1 MNSRIRALAG
11 ALGSLLFLALIEI
24 GAPVGLLAFGLLPH
38 RLPTLTQAGTALTS
52 PDNGSLL
59 IGAITLI
66 GWLAWV
72 AFTFAVVLETLAA
85 LRHRGAPRVRT
96 LGALQQLAAGLV
108 ASIIVLLP
116 ATGGALAASAAP
128 AAAAT
133 LHLPHAS
140 TLTAGQA
147 AQQAEAATTN
157 AGNAGVQA
165 GWSGPVHQVTGSDE
179 SMWDLAE
186 HYLGDGMR
194 WREIAQLNQGVP
206 QPDGKTVTATT
217 LQLTPGWTLRLPA
230 DARTTSTTSVRDQVE
245 PAAAT
250 ETVPSHQQSAAGTPA
265 TRSGTSE
272 KVHVVRPGDTLSQIA
287 QDDLGDPNDYPQ
299 IAAANQHTVQSDGR
313 HLTDPNLIYP
323 GWKLTIPQASQATAA
338 PADPTTGAKA
348 PAPTG
353 KPGAATSGPSGT
365 STSGGT
371 ATVPHPTAA
380 PTTPVASAPAAPPTT
395 PPAAAPSTAPATGQS
410 ATAATP
416 TPAPTAPP
424 TLAAVPAVTARAAQT
439 SSPARVGAGIAALL
453 AAGLLGGYG
462 VKRALQQRNRR
473 PGETIAVPE
482 QTSALE
488 HALVHQAQPPSAELL
503 DRALRTLAAHLPDH
517 QALPPVEGARLTRA
531 GIELRCPAE
540 AVSPF
545 TAAGDGWWQLDP
557 EQELLDPDQADQ
569 IPAPYPLLT
578 ALGTD
583 GDNGAVLAD
592 LRTARTVLLDGS
604 PEQVRAV
611 ARAIALEQAT
621 CPWGQDLQV
630 LCSGI
635 TDPDL
640 PAILHT
646 GRLQHLSQLS
656 HAAKDL
662 AEVLLTLHQDAST
675 ALPWVLVVA
684 DQASEQDAWQLAD
697 LVARVPH
704 APIAL
709 VLPATGLDALFPEA
723 AHLDCAES
731 GPQPSPVDGQPV
743 VLQRVTEAAY
753 QQLLA
758 DLRTTEEPATA
769 AQGAWLHVPESSDHL
784 QAETRVDVPPDAPG
798 PPEQQPE
805 AAAPASPFLAF
816 SQHHA
821 AVPGPADIP
830 LPPAPFPE
838 PAEPALAPS
847 RDPSAVATSAAAGVT
862 GNASVAVPPTSAPW
876 PDPDA
881 AEPSTLHTPQ
891 VLVLGPLDITGLGA
905 SGRGRRLAELAAYL
919 YLHPHRTAAAIA
931 EAMGS
936 MEPWADGTLR
946 SRMSQLRK
954 VLGTTPDGTPYVP
967 YLSDNATYPQ
977 LAVRCDWTR
986 FLKLAER
993 GLTAGA
999 TDVADLESA
1008 LALVRGRPFQ
1018 GSSASWAVAE
1028 QQEMISRIVDV
1039 AHTAAVRHV
1048 AAGSWDAA
1056 RTAISKGL
1064 DVEPTAEILYR
1075 DWITLEN
1082 RRGDRAALGRV
1093 ISDLNRALRTLDVEM
1108 DDDTQKLI
1116 TDIYAHHQRTQGT
1129 A

>member
-1 MNSRIRALAG
+1 MNTRIRALAA

-24 GAPVGLLAFGLLPH
+24 GAPWGLLAFGTLPH
-38 RLPTLTQAGTALTS
+38 HLPSLTQTGTALTS

-72 AFTFAVVLETLAA
+72 AFTFAVVIETLAA

-96 LGALQQLAAGLV
+96 LGAVQQLAAGLV

-116 ATGGALAASAAP
+116 ATGAALAASAAP

-133 LHLPHAS
+133 LHLPHAT
-140 TLTAGQA
+140 TLTASDA
-147 AQQAEAATTN
+147 AQQAAATSGT
-157 AGNAGVQA
+157 GTQSSWG
-165 GWSGPVHQVTGSDE
+165 GPVHQVTGSDE
-179 SMWDLAE
+179 TMWDLAQ

-194 WREIAQLNQGVP
+194 WKEIAQLNQGVP
-206 QPDGKTVTATT
+206 QPDGKTVTAAT

-230 DARTTSTTSVRDQVE
+230 DARTTAQSAAPHVE
-245 PAAAT
+245 PAAAAEAT
-250 ETVPSHQQSAAGTPA
+250 SAIPTHQRTASGAPEAK
-265 TRSGTSE
+265 SGTHSE

-287 QDDLGDPNDYPQ
+287 QDDLGDANDYPQ
-299 IAAANQHTVQSDGR
+299 IAAANQHIVQSDGR

-323 GWKLTIPQASQATAA
+323 GWKLTIPQTSPATGT
-338 PADPTTGAKA
+338 PGDPTTGSK
-348 PAPTG
+348 APTG
-353 KPGAATSGPSGT
+353 KTGATSGAPSGA
-365 STSGGT
+365 STGAGT

-380 PTTPVASAPAAPPTT
+380 PTTPVASAPATVATT
-395 PPAAAPSTAPATGQS
+395 PAGASATGQS
-410 ATAATP
+410 STEGAH
-416 TPAPTAPP
+416 TPAPTAAP
-424 TLAAVPAVTARAAQT
+424 TLAAVPAVPARAAQA
-439 SSPARVGAGIAALL
+439 SSAVQVGAGIAALL

-473 PGETIAVPE
+473 PGETIAVPA

-488 HALVHQAQPPSAELL
+488 HALVHQAEPPSAELL
-503 DRALRTLAAHLPDH
+503 DRALRTLAAHLTKDQP
-517 QALPPVEGARLTRA
+517 LPPVEGVRLTRT
-531 GIELRCPAE
+531 GIELRCAGEPLA
-540 AVSPF
+540 PF
-545 TAAGDGWWQLDP
+545 TGAGDGWWRLDP
-557 EQELLDPDQADQ
+557 EQELLDSDQADQ
-569 IPAPYPLLT
+569 IPAPYPLLS

-583 GDNGAVLAD
+583 SEGGAVLAD
-592 LRTARTVLLDGS
+592 LRTARAVLLDGT

-611 ARAIALEQAT
+611 ARAIAMEAAT

-640 PAILHT
+640 PAIMHT
-646 GRLQHLSQLS
+646 GRLQHLTQLS

-662 AEVLLTLHQDAST
+662 AEVLLSVHQDASA

-697 LVARVPH
+697 LVARVPD
-704 APIAL
+704 APVAL
-709 VLPATGLDALFPEA
+709 VLPATGLDALFPQA
-723 AHLDCAES
+723 AHLDCTVTEE
-731 GPQPSPVDGQPV
+731 QPSPVDGLPV
-743 VLQRVTEAAY
+743 VLQRITEAAY
-753 QQLLA
+753 QQLLS
-758 DLRTTEEPATA
+758 DLRTSEQPATA
-769 AQGAWLHVPESSDHL
+769 AQGAWLHVPESTEHTEAQTEVEL
-784 QAETRVDVPPDAPG
+784 PPD
-798 PPEQQPE
+798 PPEPQGQRPG

-816 SQHHA
+816 SQQHA
-821 AVPGPADIP
+821 TVAGPADVP
-830 LPPAPFPE
+830 LPPLPSPNSERPDPAPG
-838 PAEPALAPS
+838 S
-847 RDPSAVATSAAAGVT
+847 DDPSPAAASAAGAEEEVE
-862 GNASVAVPPTSAPW
+862 ASKAKPEKSASGPK
-876 PDPDA
+876 PGA

-891 VLVLGPLDITGLGA
+891 VLVLGPLDLTGLGE

-919 YLHPHRTAAAIA
+919 YLRPQRTASAIA

-936 MEPWADGTLR
+936 LEPWADGTLR

-967 YLSDNATYPQ
+967 YLSDNATYPR
-977 LAVRCDWTR
+977 LAVRCDWTQ

-993 GLTAGA
+993 GLTAGPTA
-999 TDVADLESA
+999 VSDLESA

-1018 GSSASWAVAE
+1018 GSTAPWAAAE

-1039 AHTAAVRHV
+1039 AHTTAVRHV
-1048 AAGSWDAA
+1048 TAGNWDLA

-1064 DVEPTAEILYR
+1064 DVEPTAEVLYR

-1093 ISDLNRALRTLDVEM
+1093 IIDLNRALRTLDVEM
-1108 DDDTQKLI
+1108 DHATQKLI
-1116 TDIYAHHQRTQGT
+1116 TDIYARDQRAQGT